1 MEIAVIADIHGNYV
15 ALKECIALCQKRGIE
30 TFFFLGD
37 YAGELAYPEKAMD
50 ILFGL
55 KEKYHCYFVRGNK
68 EDYWKDYRNGGEKGW
83 KEYDSTTG
91 SLYYTYYQLSKK
103 SMDFYDTLPIQQKIK
118 IGNFPEMTIC
128 HGSPYKTNEKL
139 LPDKERTVEIMMQ
152 NDTSVILCGHTHI
165 QGSIE
170 HEKRYVLNAG
180 ALGVSLFAEGK
191 AQFMILSD
199 DIDSEDASLSW
210 NCKEELGIK
219 YAFVSLSYDVER
231 VIHDLH
237 EAGLD
242 KYAPCWCKVTEYLLQ
257 KGDVAHGFV
266 LNRTMALC
274 KEAEGECI
282 WPHIP
287 EKYWEQAVEEM
298 ISYKSP

>member
-15 ALKECIALCQKRGIE
+15 ALERCMELCRERGID
-30 TFFFLGD
+30 TYFFLGD

-50 ILFGL
+50 ILFEL

-68 EDYWKDYRNGGEKGW
+68 EDYWKGYRDSEEAGW
-83 KEYDSTTG
+83 KQYDSTTG
-91 SLYYTYYQLSKK
+91 SLYYTYHQLSQK

-118 IGNFPEMTIC
+118 IGDLPEITIC
-128 HGSPYKTNEKL
+128 HGSPYKTNEKI
-139 LPDKERTVEIMMQ
+139 LPGKERTFEIMKQ
-152 NDTSVILCGHTHI
+152 SDTDVIVCGHTHI

-170 HEKRYVLNAG
+170 QEGRCVLNAG

-210 NCKEELGIK
+210 KYKEELGMK
-219 YAFVSLSYDVER
+219 YAFLSLSYDVER
-231 VIHDLH
+231 VIDDLH
-237 EAGLD
+237 KAELD
-242 KYAPCWCKVTEYLLQ
+242 KYAPCWCKVTEYLLY

-266 LNRTMALC
+266 LNRAMQLC
-274 KEAEGECI
+274 QEAEGECI

-287 EKYWEQAVEEM
+287 EKYWQQAVEEM
-298 ISYKSP
+298 IKC